1 MKILAID
8 YGVKRMGYAI
18 SDETESI
25 AFPHSVS
32 EVFDE
37 ASSIKATQDVIKET
51 EAKKI
56 IVGIPINMDG
66 TSGEMVQKVMLFVN
80 KLKEITGIDVETYD
94 ERMSTQIAEKT
105 LLQGDMSRSKR
116 RKVRDKL
123 SAQIVLQNY
132 LDLKAINNETN

>member
-8 YGVKRMGYAI
+8 YGSKRIGYAI

-25 AFPHSVS
+25 AFPHSVA
-32 EVFDE
+32 EVHDE
-37 ASSIKATQDVIKET
+37 ESSIKATQDVVRLT

-56 IVGIPINMDG
+56 IVGIPINMNG
-66 TSGEMVQKVMLFVN
+66 TSGEMVQKVMAFVD
-80 KLKEITGIDVETYD
+80 KIKEMTGIDVETYD

-116 RKVRDKL
+116 KKVRDKL

-132 LDLKAINNETN
+132 LDLKAIKNETN